1 MLLLLKWN
9 HCLCKVKTF
18 PDGQNIQTNVLI
30 CGDTFRINIDQFG
43 WFSGRKHSPRRK
55 SNFVELVNSNVSGTN
70 FDISGTFCAAAKIGI
85 FNNGCYCQFPK
96 TLKASGN
103 WKIQPESFAASFTL
117 PSPQIESINSDGSN
131 RRTILTA
138 KNRINRP
145 TAMAIM
151 DRWVNHMFPSDVNI
165 QTNPGVSTTWIP
177 NTKRLSA
184 LIFPTETTPKLCST
198 MKWSWGRWTS
208 TGSDRFEATTPACPT
223 RAGATTSA
231 SLQPTTSEHADALLD
246 SRREPTMTPIAIPT
260 ALMPLSPSFRLPE
273 DSASRT
279 KERPWCQFL
288 VKVRPVF
295 CISFIFC

>member
-9 HCLCKVKTF
+9 HCLCKVKTL
-18 PDGQNIQTNVLI
+18 PDGQNIQTIVLI

-151 DRWVNHMFPSDVNI
+151 DR
-165 QTNPGVSTTWIP
+165 
-177 NTKRLSA
+177 
-184 LIFPTETTPKLCST
+184 
-198 MKWSWGRWTS
+198 
-208 TGSDRFEATTPACPT
+208 
-223 RAGATTSA
+223 
-231 SLQPTTSEHADALLD
+231 
-246 SRREPTMTPIAIPT
+246 
-260 ALMPLSPSFRLPE
+260 
-273 DSASRT
+273 
-279 KERPWCQFL
+279 
-288 VKVRPVF
+288 
-295 CISFIFC
+295 

>member
-9 HCLCKVKTF
+9 HCLCKVKTL

-30 CGDTFRINIDQFG
+30 CGDTFGINIDQFG

-131 RRTILTA
+131 TFTFTFHFHFHTSFPPDW
-138 KNRINRP
+138 INQQWREQSADD
-145 TAMAIM
+145 TY
-151 DRWVNHMFPSDVNI
+151 RQESDKSADCYGDNGQVG
-165 QTNPGVSTTWIP
+165 QSYVS
-177 NTKRLSA
+177 
-184 LIFPTETTPKLCST
+184 F
-198 MKWSWGRWTS
+198 
-208 TGSDRFEATTPACPT
+208 
-223 RAGATTSA
+223 
-231 SLQPTTSEHADALLD
+231 
-246 SRREPTMTPIAIPT
+246 
-260 ALMPLSPSFRLPE
+260 
-273 DSASRT
+273 
-279 KERPWCQFL
+279 WC
-288 VKVRPVF
+288 
-295 CISFIFC
+295 

>member
-9 HCLCKVKTF
+9 HCLCKVKTL

-151 DRWVNHMFPSDVNI
+151 DRWVNHMFPSDVNMN
-165 QTNPGVSTTWIP
+165 NPGVSTTWTHS
-177 NTKRLSA
+177 TKRLSE
-184 LIFPTETTPKLCST
+184 LIFPTETTPKLC
-198 MKWSWGRWTS
+198 
-208 TGSDRFEATTPACPT
+208 
-223 RAGATTSA
+223 
-231 SLQPTTSEHADALLD
+231 
-246 SRREPTMTPIAIPT
+246 
-260 ALMPLSPSFRLPE
+260 
-273 DSASRT
+273 
-279 KERPWCQFL
+279 
-288 VKVRPVF
+288 
-295 CISFIFC
+295 